1 MRGNTQRGLWAV
13 GLLLTVAGVIWL
25 AWRWFAPPGLPEGIL
40 EGYGRIEGTEVTV
53 SSKVSGRLTTLA
65 VTEGDR
71 VEPGALIA
79 QLSAKEIEARL
90 AQADGRLLATEK
102 QVKQVSARLGTVEH
116 HADKARTDHRR
127 YQALLQEG
135 AISTQQVDQSEN
147 AVRAAEGEVAATRAL
162 LAAARAE
169 ATASRAGRDEA
180 QVAATETRII
190 APVAGTVVTKAVEA
204 GELVFPGK
212 PIVVLVD
219 LNRPYL
225 RVYLPERDIGKV
237 KLGDPAR
244 VYVDSFPGRPFDATV
259 TEVANKAEFTPKDV
273 HMPDERVTLVYSV
286 KLEITNPEGILK
298 PGMPA
303 DALIRWKPDVPWGR

>member
-1 MRGNTQRGLWAV
+1 V
-13 GLLLTVAGVIWL
+13 GLLLVAAGAIWL
-25 AWRWFAPPGLPEGIL
+25 TWRWFAPSGLPEGIL

-71 VEPGALIA
+71 VEPDALIA
-79 QLSAKEIEARL
+79 ELSAEEIEARL
-90 AQADGRLLATEK
+90 AQAGGRLVAAEK
-102 QVKQVSARLGTVEH
+102 QVKQVVARLSTIEH

-135 AISTQQVDQSEN
+135 AISTQQLDQSEN
-147 AVRAAEGEVAATRAL
+147 AVRAAEGEVTAAREL

-169 ATASRAGRDEA
+169 VTTASAARDEA
-180 QVAATETRII
+180 QVGVTETRIT

-204 GELVFPGK
+204 GELVFPGM

-244 VYVDSFPGRPFDATV
+244 VYVDSFPSRPFEATV

-286 KLEITNPEGILK
+286 KLEIKNPEGILK

-303 DALIRWKPDVPWGR
+303 DALIRWKPDADWGR

>member
-1 MRGNTQRGLWAV
+1 MNVGSKRGLWV
-13 GLLLTVAGVIWL
+13 IGLLAAAGAFWL
-25 AWRWFAPPGLPEGIL
+25 AWRWFAPAGLPEGIL
-40 EGYGRIEGTEVTV
+40 EGYGRIEGTEITV
-53 SSKVSGRLTTLA
+53 SSKVAGRLATLSVA
-65 VTEGDR
+65 EGDR
-71 VEPGALIA
+71 VEPGALIV
-79 QLSAKEIEARL
+79 QLLAEEIEARL
-90 AQADGRLLATEK
+90 AQANGRLLAAK
-102 QVKQVSARLGTVEH
+102 NQVKQVSARLSTLEH

-135 AISTQQVDQSEN
+135 AISTQQLDQSEN
-147 AVRAAEGEVAATRAL
+147 AVRAAEGEVTAVRELVAT
-162 LAAARAE
+162 ARAE
-169 ATASRAGRDEA
+169 ATAARAARDEA

-204 GELVFPGK
+204 GELVFPGM

-244 VYVDSFPGRPFDATV
+244 VYVDSFPGRPFDAIV

-273 HMPDERVTLVYSV
+273 HMPDERVTLVYTV